1 MASPKER
8 RYLSVQGRGTI
19 ALPADVRRR
28 LHLDQPGAQLEMTE
42 RADGV
47 IELRA
52 ALPVPADQHWFW
64 TERWQEREREV
75 DEHVTA
81 GRVAVH
87 HSTEDFLGHLDELDA
102 E

>member
-1 MASPKER
+1 MASSTEH
-8 RYLSVQGRGTI
+8 RYLSAQGRGTV

-28 LHLDQPGAQLEMTE
+28 LHVNEPGAQLEMTE
-42 RADGV
+42 RTDGV

-52 ALPVPADQHWFW
+52 DLPVPADQRWLW
-64 TERWQEREREV
+64 AERWQEREREV
-75 DEHVTA
+75 DEYVAA

-87 HSTEDFLGHLDELDA
+87 DSIDDFLGHLDELDA